1 VVSTT
6 IHSHYLPS
14 DEINKGTVDLL
25 CRQGDFAADRH
36 FALKRNSV
44 FGGADVRA
52 QHVQILDGAAVGIAG
67 SIYDPTL
74 RKQINLTFWK
84 NKLFNCVL
92 KPIGE
97 LVSQANHLHLT
108 SQKFT

>member
-1 VVSTT
+1 LVVSTT

-74 RKQINLTFWK
+74 RKQINLTF
-84 NKLFNCVL
+84 
-92 KPIGE
+92 
-97 LVSQANHLHLT
+97 
-108 SQKFT
+108 